1 MHTPRVRDRHD
12 PRGSRSS
19 VAWLLKYIYIRIPT
33 RSIFATT
40 PAYLRSLTS
49 LIITTLTIKLYII
62 NNNTKNKTTKTW
74 RLYVGL
80 RLHSQRSAEAL
91 YHCAVITGERTSSER
106 RAQPNPHI
114 SGNRGLTLSLWQAL
128 QPHTITQTA
137 ILFLTLFSV
146 ATYLIALSSAPL
158 LILGRYLYTSVYS
171 YYVCHYRHCIVCLAT
186 FLTSPTKLNHHGSV
200 IANPFFSR

>member
-114 SGNRGLTLSLWQAL
+114 SGNRGLTLSLTGL
-128 QPHTITQTA
+128 TA
-137 ILFLTLFSV
+137 AHNYANRDSFSHSV
-146 ATYLIALSSAPL
+146 QRCYLSHRPIFSPPPYSRPL
-158 LILGRYLYTSVYS
+158 LVYIGVQLLRLS
-171 YYVCHYRHCIVCLAT
+171 LQTLHCVPRDVSDVT
-186 FLTSPTKLNHHGSV
+186 D
-200 IANPFFSR
+200 

>member
-19 VAWLLKYIYIRIPT
+19 VAWLLKYIYIRILT

-114 SGNRGLTLSLWQAL
+114 SGNRGLTLSLSDRPYSRTQLRKPRFFFSLCSALLPISSPYL
-128 QPHTITQTA
+128 QPPS
-137 ILFLTLFSV
+137 LFSA
-146 ATYLIALSSAPL
+146 ATCIHRCTATTFVITDTALCAS
-158 LILGRYLYTSVYS
+158 RRFW
-171 YYVCHYRHCIVCLAT
+171 RHRL
-186 FLTSPTKLNHHGSV
+186 S
-200 IANPFFSR
+200 